1 MRRLLASSLI
11 AASLVLGGCGL
22 RPLYASGS
30 KGAVAQVLA
39 DVDVAPIEGHSGFL
53 VRNALRDRLQATQGG
68 HGAGK
73 RLRLDVRLE
82 DSITG
87 FGVRADDA
95 VTRERRTLRARYQLI
110 DTEDDTTLLDETTGW
125 DAGIDVASS
134 EYATV
139 AAEDSALERLTEIV
153 ADRVLARIALGA
165 RQ

>member
-1 MRRLLASSLI
+1 MRRAALCLIMLAGLS
-11 AASLVLGGCGL
+11 ACGL
-22 RPLYASGS
+22 QPLYSG
-30 KGAVAQVLA
+30 
-39 DVDVAPIEGHSGFL
+39 GHSGAAAQAL
-53 VRNALRDRLQATQGG
+53 AGVRIAPIAGKDGWLMRNALQDRLAAMGQGEP
-68 HGAGK
+68 
-73 RLRLDVRLE
+73 RYMLNIQLDDRIEGL
-82 DSITG
+82 
-87 FGVRADDA
+87 GVRADDT

-110 DTEDDTTLLDETTGW
+110 DTANDTTLLDETAGW